1 MSNLARR
8 HPPFKRTSFGHPI
21 RWTISRRCAHRF
33 LPQPRRA
40 HKLTVMRRWLILIA
54 TAFAFAPAAEQAPKP
69 VDSAGVKWRNVEI
82 PGVPK
87 GMLQKVLYEN
97 PANKNISAIIR
108 FPKGF
113 RDPRHFHTTCGHS
126 LYILK
131 GKLESPDGVIAP
143 GMYVYSPRNL
153 NHGPFT
159 ALEET
164 DMLLFTDGPLDYHV
178 AEKQ

>member
-1 MSNLARR
+1 MPQSA
-8 HPPFKRTSFGHPI
+8 HP
-21 RWTISRRCAHRF
+21 
-33 LPQPRRA
+33 
-40 HKLTVMRRWLILIA
+40 HKLSFMRRWLILVA
-54 TAFAFAPAAEQAPKP
+54 TALAFAPAAEQTPKP
-69 VDSAGVKWRNVEI
+69 VDSASVKWQSVAI

-87 GMLQKVLYEN
+87 GMLQKLLYDN

-131 GKLESPDGVIAP
+131 GKLQSPDGVIAP
-143 GMYVYSPRNL
+143 GMYVYSPRNQH
-153 NHGPFT
+153 HGPFT

-164 DMLLFTDGPLDYHV
+164 DMLLYTDGPLDYHV